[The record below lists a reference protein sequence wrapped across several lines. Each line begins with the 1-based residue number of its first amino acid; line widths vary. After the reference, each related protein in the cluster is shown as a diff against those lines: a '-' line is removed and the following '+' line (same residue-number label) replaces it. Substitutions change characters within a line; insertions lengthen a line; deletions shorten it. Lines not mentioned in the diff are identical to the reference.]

1 MRSKHLASI
10 ICSLSLLVLIFAG
23 CATTK
28 QESTVQG
35 QPAGSE
41 LDQILGASEEG
52 QKQEAADEAEVLRL
66 LGIAKEKA
74 EPEPA
79 PQPTSTDDQL
89 KKDIAELERR
99 LAEKDAEI
107 ARLRSDL
114 EAAKE
119 EKTSKIESSSERQP
133 SVATKTE
140 ISTTFTGDLRQDYQN
155 ALSEYYNRNYKL
167 AIQLFEELLA
177 RYPNTSLSDNCRYWI
192 GESYYALGNFNQAII
207 EFTKVFSFA
216 NSNKLDDAQL
226 KLGLCYLRLGDRER
240 ARQEFERLISDYPN
254 SEYVT
259 KAQQYLSKL

>member
-1 MRSKHLASI
+1 MRSKHLAGI

-52 QKQEAADEAEVLRL
+52 QKREEADEAEVLRL
-66 LGIAKEKA
+66 LGIAKEKT

-89 KKDIAELERR
+89 KKDIAELERK

-107 ARLRSDL
+107 SRLKSDL
-114 EAAKE
+114 M
-119 EKTSKIESSSERQP
+119 TKIESSSERQP
-133 SVATKTE
+133 SVAPKTE

-259 KAQQYLSKL
+259 KAQKYLSKL